1 MQKQILTQGAM
12 AWKIKISKGQR
23 SIFVNQAASADTGV
37 RINGCVK
44 DLRVMI
50 LWFYGSQ
57 VLYKSIDF
65 LFVWAKCTFFI
76 GKIGVFLDEE
86 VK

>member
-12 AWKIKISKGQR
+12 VWKRQISKGQR
-23 SIFVNQAASADTGV
+23 SIFVNQAPSADTGV

-50 LWFYGSQ
+50 L
-57 VLYKSIDF
+57 
-65 LFVWAKCTFFI
+65 
-76 GKIGVFLDEE
+76 
-86 VK
+86 